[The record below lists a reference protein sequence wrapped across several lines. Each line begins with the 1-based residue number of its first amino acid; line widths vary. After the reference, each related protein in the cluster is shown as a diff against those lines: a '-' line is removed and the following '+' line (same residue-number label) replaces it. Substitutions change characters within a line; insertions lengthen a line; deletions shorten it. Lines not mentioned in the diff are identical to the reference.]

1 MADSSNKKKAASH
14 ESKKSNMEIMFS
26 GSDSLTKRERRKKKQ
41 LIARSVGFAL
51 IGIEVIA
58 LIIFLAALFKLNM
71 IPAKYMAMLIG
82 ILLLITVY
90 NVLSQFTKAHWVGK
104 VLAVLLAVVMFV
116 GSSYIG
122 KANSVISNIAGVT
135 TKTDTFSLVVL
146 AADPATG
153 VEATKNYTFG
163 YNKINNK
170 DMAESLIQEVNT
182 TLGTNVKTRTYD
194 NWTNIINAL
203 YNNEVKVIVFNE
215 SNRAMLEEQFT
226 DFEEKTKVIYT
237 KTYTTQIKE
246 NVVNKNTATESFTIY
261 VSGNDDYGAISANG
275 RSDVNIVATFNPK
288 TRQVLMVSTP
298 RDYWVPVD
306 TLSTDS
312 NGKAVTGYEK
322 LTHAGNYG
330 VDSSIS
336 TLESLYG
343 VDVDYYVKVN
353 FTGAVGVIDAL
364 GGITINSDVKF
375 TNGEDAA
382 PVAYNFVVGPN
393 ECDGEKALAFCRE
406 RQAFSDGDNQRGRN
420 QMAAIEGM
428 IDKATSTAILT
439 QYNKVLDAVSGL
451 IATNMPDSAISNLV
465 KAQIN
470 DPTGWNI
477 MSYSVSGTGATKT
490 GQLFGIVGM
499 SVIEPDYS
507 TVNTAI
513 ELMSKVR
520 NGEVFDIDQFLE
532 DKALES
538 GTTQAR

>member
-26 GSDSLTKRERRKKKQ
+26 NSDSLTKRERRKKKQ

-146 AADPATG
+146 ATDSATG
-153 VEATKNYTFG
+153 VEATKDYTFG

-194 NWTNIINAL
+194 NWTNIVNAL

-237 KTYTTQIKE
+237 KTFTTQIKE

-275 RSDVNIVATFNPK
+275 RSDVNIIATFNPK

-312 NGKAVTGYEK
+312 SGKAVTGYEK

-343 VDVDYYVKVN
+343 IDIDYYVKVN

-382 PVAYNFVVGPN
+382 PIAYNFVVGPN

-490 GQLFGIVGM
+490 GQLFGLVGM

-538 GTTQAR
+538 GTTKAK

>member
-146 AADPATG
+146 ATDPATG

-275 RSDVNIVATFNPK
+275 RSDVNIIATFNPK

>member
-135 TKTDTFSLVVL
+135 T
-146 AADPATG
+146 
-153 VEATKNYTFG
+153 G

-170 DMAESLIQEVNT
+170 DKAESLIQEVNT

>member
-135 TKTDTFSLVVL
+135 TKTDTFPLVVL
-146 AADPATG
+146 ATDPATG

>member
-146 AADPATG
+146 ATDPATG
-153 VEATKNYTFG
+153 VAATKNYTFG

>member
-146 AADPATG
+146 ATDPGTG